1 MGIRGRNTKPKP
13 EPVTVTKRTLEEI
26 EVALAEKREFHFV
39 RNLVAFNV
47 RGESRKLPIY
57 HECDMLVCSASGY
70 LTEIEIKRSWAD
82 FLADFKKRH
91 EHESPYGSLSG
102 IKYFYYCLPSGCLEK
117 AYDVLDEHGTVYSGI
132 ITYDEDLTLEMHGRR
147 VKFVRDG
154 QEQVNYCFYSRSAEP
169 LFLEQRLELARLG
182 CMRVVTYKRN
192 TFKDKKA
199 RKPDKRDNPDVS
211 LYRMYL
217 KTILQ
222 AFGSPLKDDEDSIAD
237 RADEAE
243 AEFEECR
250 LHGLTVL
257 QAQESAMLVLLS
269 GLNGARAGI

>member
-132 ITYDEDLTLEMHGRR
+132 ITYDEDL
-147 VKFVRDG
+147 
-154 QEQVNYCFYSRSAEP
+154 
-169 LFLEQRLELARLG
+169 ARLG
-182 CMRVVTYKRN
+182 SMRVVTYKRN

-222 AFGSPLKDDEDSIAD
+222 AFSSPLKDDEDFIAD

-257 QAQESAMLVLLS
+257 RAQESAMLVLLS

>member
-102 IKYFYYCLPSGCLEK
+102 IKYL
-117 AYDVLDEHGTVYSGI
+117 GI

-154 QEQVNYCFYSRSAEP
+154 QEQVNYGFYARSAEP

-199 RKPDKRDNPDVS
+199 KRTDRRDNPDVS

-217 KTILQ
+217 KTTFSMTVPTRQ
-222 AFGSPLKDDEDSIAD
+222 RQSSRSAV
-237 RADEAE
+237 
-243 AEFEECR
+243 
-250 LHGLTVL
+250 LTASRSYRPRSLPCSSCSV
-257 QAQESAMLVLLS
+257 A
-269 GLNGARAGI
+269 